1 MATVNQAPVTKDFEI
16 PESQRKLVVRGLEGL
31 HASVSRA
38 ARAEKNEDIQRMREA
53 EAVEIEKLILR
64 FR

>member
-1 MATVNQAPVTKDFEI
+1 MATANQAPVAKDFEI
-16 PESQRKLVVRGLEGL
+16 PDSQRKLVVRGLEGL

-53 EAVEIEKLILR
+53 EALEIEKLILR